1 MFLSKERFSAHAKF
15 LITGEYA
22 VLANVTALAVPLK
35 KQQHLGIAYRN
46 DQFITWRSYDVD
58 GSLWFELKTNLQ
70 ELKSE
75 KTFPDPI
82 ANKLMAILRHA
93 MKISSKKEL
102 DQGFDAVTT
111 LDFNRKYG
119 MGTSSTLISL
129 IAQWQE
135 CNAYELQ
142 FEHFGGSGF
151 DIACATADTP
161 ILYNYNDADPIVKQM
176 EFDPAIKDQLFFVYL
191 NQKQNSRDSI
201 ARFNRD
207 KVTQEL
213 KNELDQM
220 PDRFIQSA
228 DSMEKFSETM
238 ERHEQIIS
246 SLVGLAPVKNRLF
259 QAYPYAMKSLGGW
272 GGDFILVVGAEGERA
287 RFRESGYSHIYS
299 WDDLVLTD

>member
-1 MFLSKERFSAHAKF
+1 MPLKTQKLSANAKF

-35 KQQHLGIAYRN
+35 KQQHLEIAYRK
-46 DQFITWRSYDVD
+46 DQIITWRSYDVD
-58 GSLWFELKTNLQ
+58 GSLWFELKTDVQ

-75 KTFPDPI
+75 KTFTDPV
-82 ANKLMAILRHA
+82 ADKLVSILRHA

-135 CNAYELQ
+135 CNAYEVQ

-151 DIACATADTP
+151 DIACATANTP
-161 ILYNYNDADPIVKQM
+161 ILYNYHYADPIVKQV
-176 EFDPAIKDQLFFVYL
+176 EFDPAIKDQLFFIYL

-201 ARFNRD
+201 ARFDRD
-207 KVTQEL
+207 KLTQEF
-213 KNELDQM
+213 KDELDQM

-228 DSMEKFSETM
+228 DSVEKFSETM

-246 SLVGLAPVKNRLF
+246 SLVGLEPVKNRLF
-259 QAYPYAMKSLGGW
+259 QDYPYAMKSLGGW
-272 GGDFILVVGAEGERA
+272 GGDFILVVGGEGERV